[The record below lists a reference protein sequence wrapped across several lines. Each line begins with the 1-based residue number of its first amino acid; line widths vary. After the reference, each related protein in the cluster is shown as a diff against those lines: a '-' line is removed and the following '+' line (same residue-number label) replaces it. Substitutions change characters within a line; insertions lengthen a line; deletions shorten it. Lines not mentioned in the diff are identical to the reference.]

1 MFRRTPVVVA
11 ALSAAFVAADVAP
24 GLAETALQPSVAAAW
39 DPAWTSAAVAPTP
52 RRWGPRPPL
61 PLRELRRTEPVWM
74 FPEPRP
80 IVGPGLF
87 GPSAS
92 AVVTTPGGSYSGA
105 YYGDLPWGLP
115 DRLPKAQI
123 TASGEMPDFEMPA
136 DLSFDS
142 IADSLRGVQLTGGE
156 ARIDVA
162 GHWAT
167 ARYDA
172 EAGLL
177 NLTAPLLGLDRDY
190 SAETGR
196 DVERIFRRLW
206 RKHRSTIE
214 TAYLKWSAA
223 HNSRDPVAGNPW
235 STMTLMTTGGIDSF
249 FYTSALAE
257 GAGGLPVVFMRG
269 LGATGGTGEPR
280 ALYSRPP
287 VGGLPG
293 SGPVDAGGPTGF
305 SGVASAA
312 APLGTS
318 GRTQVVF
325 SAPVTWAATGGAH
338 RLNGAANVGLLSEVL
353 PDWTLGVIAQG
364 GIGAQSAAG
373 AAWLA
378 GGSVA
383 SRYTL
388 QGEGLS
394 LSFLNSV
401 SSLSTLPFEYG
412 GRQVDY
418 GLSNIALRNGVAAER
433 PLSAPDGIRPLHLL
447 GIELSETRFT
457 GDDLYIEQ
465 SWEAA
470 VTWRRV
476 EPGLGEVA
484 AARLSALATDAGDT
498 GARLSLDLAF

>member
-1 MFRRTPVVVA
+1 M
-11 ALSAAFVAADVAP
+11 
-24 GLAETALQPSVAAAW
+24 
-39 DPAWTSAAVAPTP
+39 
-52 RRWGPRPPL
+52 
-61 PLRELRRTEPVWM
+61 
-74 FPEPRP
+74 
-80 IVGPGLF
+80 
-87 GPSAS
+87 
-92 AVVTTPGGSYSGA
+92 
-105 YYGDLPWGLP
+105 
-115 DRLPKAQI
+115 
-123 TASGEMPDFEMPA
+123 
-136 DLSFDS
+136 
-142 IADSLRGVQLTGGE
+142 
-156 ARIDVA
+156 
-162 GHWAT
+162 
-167 ARYDA
+167 
-172 EAGLL
+172 
-177 NLTAPLLGLDRDY
+177 
-190 SAETGR
+190 
-196 DVERIFRRLW
+196 
-206 RKHRSTIE
+206 
-214 TAYLKWSAA
+214 
-223 HNSRDPVAGNPW
+223 
-235 STMTLMTTGGIDSF
+235 
-249 FYTSALAE
+249 
-257 GAGGLPVVFMRG
+257 
-269 LGATGGTGEPR
+269 
-280 ALYSRPP
+280 
-287 VGGLPG
+287 
-293 SGPVDAGGPTGF
+293 
-305 SGVASAA
+305 
-312 APLGTS
+312 
-318 GRTQVVF
+318 
-325 SAPVTWAATGGAH
+325 TWAATGGAH

-394 LSFLNSV
+394 VSFLNSV